1 MRIQVSLRFCGK
13 KQPPGRK
20 DAKGRYVRISPVFLH
35 RMKARALVIFI
46 FLTVKGICGTDTLLV
61 TQLLQRMA
69 QLQVKQDGVFPKGL
83 FPSYREYQLNK
94 DRQKA
99 DINGFFT
106 GLIAFTLRDQL
117 PQLTATQRELAEQ
130 LIRNTQPVYDLFK
143 SKSGKPVYNFWPT
156 NPPQIFPHSGWMNI
170 FNKKQSLA
178 DDMDDTVII
187 LLAMNAPDSTARKIH
202 ALMQA
207 YINPGNRGINSTFK
221 DYRQLGAYSTWFGS
235 RMPVE
240 FDVCVLANVL
250 YFVQRY
256 HLNWTAADSASV
268 EMIEKIISSN
278 KHKTATPFVSAY
290 YGRLPVI
297 LYHLARLMSVAPI
310 ASLEKLKPKL
320 IADAQEALLHTND
333 FMDQVIL
340 QTALM
345 RWGVKPPAITLE
357 TQKSLTD
364 LVEDGHFYFF
374 NASIA
379 SLLPDPLRKWISK
392 AGLVQFTY
400 DCDAYNNLLLLEN
413 LVLSKNMQ

>member
-1 MRIQVSLRFCGK
+1 MKPAGLIQILLFTCFLS
-13 KQPPGRK
+13 QSHAQ
-20 DAKGRYVRISPVFLH
+20 DTIIISKLLH
-35 RMKARALVIFI
+35 RLE
-46 FLTVKGICGTDTLLV
+46 
-61 TQLLQRMA
+61 
-69 QLQVKQDGVFPKGL
+69 QLQVKKSAVFPKGI
-83 FPSYREYQLNK
+83 FPSYREYVLNK

-117 PQLTATQRELAEQ
+117 PKLTSSQRVLAER
-130 LIRNTQPVYDLFK
+130 LISNTQPVYDLFK

-156 NPPQIFPHSGWMNI
+156 NPPQIFPNAGWMNV

-187 LLAMNAPDSTARKIH
+187 LLAKNAPDSTARKIH

-207 YINPGNRGINSTFK
+207 YINPGEKRINSTFK
-221 DYRQLGAYSTWFGS
+221 DYRKLGAYSTWFGK

-256 HLNWTAADSASV
+256 HLDWTAADSASL
-268 EMIEKIISSN
+268 EMIEKIIN
-278 KHKTATPFVSAY
+278 TDKHKTSTALVSAY

-297 LYHLARLMSVAPI
+297 LYHLARLMSVTPI
-310 ASLEKLKPKL
+310 LSLEKVKPKL
-320 IADAQEALLHTND
+320 VADAQNALSHTND

-345 RWGVKPPAITLE
+345 RWGVKPPEITRY
-357 TQKSLTD
+357 TQKTVAQ
-364 LVEDGHFYFF
+364 LVEEGDFYFF
-374 NASIA
+374 NASMS
-379 SLLPDPLRKWISK
+379 SLLPDPLRTWSSK
-392 AGLVQFTY
+392 SGVLTFTY
-400 DCDAYNNLLLLEN
+400 DCDAYNNVLLLEN
-413 LVLSKNMQ
+413 LLLWNELN

>member
-1 MRIQVSLRFCGK
+1 MKQAGMIQILIATC
-13 KQPPGRK
+13 
-20 DAKGRYVRISPVFLH
+20 FLSQLH
-35 RMKARALVIFI
+35 AQ
-46 FLTVKGICGTDTLLV
+46 DTLII
-61 TQLLQRMA
+61 TQLLHRLE
-69 QLQVKQDGVFPKGL
+69 QLQVKKEDVFPKGI
-83 FPSYREYQLNK
+83 FPSYREYVLSN

-117 PQLTATQRELAEQ
+117 PGLTNSQRELAEK
-130 LIRNTQPVYDLFK
+130 LIDNTQPVYDLFK

-156 NPPQIFPHSGWMNI
+156 NPPQIFPNGGWMNV

-187 LLAMNAPDSTARKIH
+187 LLAKNASDSTARKIH
-202 ALMQA
+202 TLMQA
-207 YINPGNRGINSTFK
+207 YINPGNKEVNSTFK
-221 DYRQLGAYSTWFGS
+221 DYRKLGAYSTWFGR

-256 HLNWTAADSASV
+256 HLDWTPADSSSL
-268 EMIEKIISSN
+268 EMIEKIISSD
-278 KHKTATPFVSAY
+278 KHKTSTDLVSAY

-297 LYHLARLMSVAPI
+297 LYHLARLMSVSPI
-310 ASLEKLKPKL
+310 ESLEKLKPKL
-320 IADAQEALLHTND
+320 VADAQDALLHTND

-345 RWGVKPPAITLE
+345 RWGVKPSEITRR
-357 TQKSLTD
+357 TQNTLAQ
-364 LVEDGHFYFF
+364 LVEEGNFYFF
-374 NASIA
+374 NASMA

-392 AGLVQFTY
+392 SGALKFTY
-400 DCDAYNNLLLLEN
+400 DCDAYNNVLLLEN
-413 LVLSKNMQ
+413 LVVWNEFN